1 MNLISKLLAAS
12 IVVNG
17 SAVAG
22 IEIAAPLIMG
32 DVATFKNRHETSRK
46 QLSQTQLQALSQWL
60 ALHKSGWHGMIT
72 ESSSEPTALQFSLK
86 DWHGK
91 TGSMAVVAR
100 IPGGYYLQFIS
111 TSEKWSYQ
119 SFGGLFKAWAAT
131 RPLSPED
138 LSQLLGAVGIQ
149 EMPK

>member
-1 MNLISKLLAAS
+1 MNFTTRLVAAS
-12 IVVNG
+12 IVVSG

-22 IEIAAPLIMG
+22 IEIGSPLVSG
-32 DVATFKNRHETSRK
+32 DVATLEHRHEASRK
-46 QLSQTQLQALSQWL
+46 ELSQTELQALSQWL

-86 DWHGK
+86 HWHAK